1 MAATP
6 KDQLGETAAPTD
18 GRPERTE
25 EVFRYY
31 QLAKK
36 QEWQVR
42 DMAWGDMPPIPE
54 TQGAKEKQARR
65 QGIWRSVIT
74 QQLQA
79 DSLAVEMAAQLLEL
93 ARHHEAKLYYSTMA
107 QDEARHVEAWLR
119 LAEASGGTSERDP
132 YLDKLA
138 QMFLGLDVLE
148 EKVFLMQVFF
158 ERMIIPRFR
167 LIARSSRG
175 TLLEDLCNRLTIDDG
190 IHHGAGMAYERV
202 LLRDADKKTKDKMI
216 HGAEKMLPIFADH
229 VLWRP
234 KEREFIGGAMRS
246 RDVARVQREIEEGVR
261 IASSLGLDVS
271 NIEYTIP

>member
-1 MAATP
+1 MAATE
-6 KDQLGETAAPTD
+6 DELRAEAPGD
-18 GRPERTE
+18 GQPVRTQ

-31 QLAKK
+31 LLAKK

-42 DMAWGDMPPIPE
+42 DMPWDDLPPVPE
-54 TQGAKEKQARR
+54 TTGSKESQARR

-119 LAEASGGTSERDP
+119 LVEAAGGPTERDP
-132 YLDKLA
+132 HLDKLA
-138 QMFLGLDVLE
+138 QIFLGLDELE

-158 ERMIIPRFR
+158 EKMIISRFR

-175 TLLEDLCNRLTIDDG
+175 TVLEDLCNRLTIDDG
-190 IHHGAGMAYERV
+190 IHHGSGMAYEKV
-202 LLRDADKKTKDKMI
+202 LLRDASKKMKEKMI
-216 HGAEKMLPIFADH
+216 RGASKMLPIFADH

-234 KEREFIGGAMRS
+234 KEREFVSTSMRS
-246 RDVARVQREIEEGVR
+246 RDIARVRREIEEGIK

-271 NIEYTIP
+271 DIEYTIP

>member
-1 MAATP
+1 MATVEDTQTVEEGLP
-6 KDQLGETAAPTD
+6 GRQAP
-18 GRPERTE
+18 

-42 DMAWGDMPPIPE
+42 DMPWEELPPIPE
-54 TQGAKEKQARR
+54 SSGTKEKQARR
-65 QGIWRSVIT
+65 RDVWRSVIT

-93 ARHHEAKLYYSTMA
+93 ARHHDAKLYYSTMA

-119 LAEASGGTSERDP
+119 LVEAAGGPTERDP
-132 YLDKLA
+132 HLDKLA
-138 QMFLGLDVLE
+138 QIFLGNDTLE

-167 LIARSSRG
+167 LIARASRG
-175 TLLEDLCNRLTIDDG
+175 TVLEDLCNRLTIDDG
-190 IHHGAGMAYERV
+190 IHHGSGMAYEKV
-202 LLRDADKKTKDKMI
+202 LLRTASTKTKDKMI
-216 HGAEKMLPIFADH
+216 EGASEMLPIFAEH

-234 KEREFIGGAMRS
+234 KERDFVSTSMRS
-246 RDVARVQREIEEGVR
+246 RDLARVRREIEEGIK

-271 NIEYTIP
+271 DIEHTIPS